1 MPILSNSKHERFA
14 QNVTKGLSAT
24 KAYVSAGYS
33 KAGAE
38 QNASRLMT
46 KDDVLARIKELQ
58 TIVSER
64 VVACEVRR
72 RSWRVQV
79 LQDRIEAM
87 LALSQARAVMYAG
100 EMGGSYQ
107 FQVQTK
113 GEERAAIAEGC
124 RVLPVDVPPTPAPTG
139 DGKDPVQPAPPSPPE
154 YPKTMLHAGYS
165 VGGAT
170 QTKGE
175 ERAAI
180 AEGCRVLPVDVPPT
194 GDGKDPVQP
203 APPSPPEYPKTMLH
217 AGYSVG
223 GATGLLMKEFRGK
236 NGEQVIWMFD
246 AALEARIADNLKQA
260 AIEEGQWTEKRE
272 TAREDTAA
280 IVIANLHAGRQRVV
294 DAKAKALA
302 NGEPWLE

>member
-100 EMGGSYQ
+100 EMGGGYQ
-107 FQVQTK
+107 FQV
-113 GEERAAIAEGC
+113 
-124 RVLPVDVPPTPAPTG
+124 
-139 DGKDPVQPAPPSPPE
+139 
-154 YPKTMLHAGYS
+154 
-165 VGGAT
+165 